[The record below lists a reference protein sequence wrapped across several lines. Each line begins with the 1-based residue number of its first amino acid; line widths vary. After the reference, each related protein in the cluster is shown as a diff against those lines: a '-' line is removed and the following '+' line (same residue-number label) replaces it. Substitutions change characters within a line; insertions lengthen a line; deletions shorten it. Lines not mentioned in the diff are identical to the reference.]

1 MEQTQ
6 SIMKKH
12 RFLQENCMHATLLFA
27 EYDAET
33 GTRTYSSKP
42 NDLLYGDYKG
52 RDLLSVL
59 CEGGVAHPYDIAE
72 LRQYIHSLGK
82 GQNSVDFYA
91 RLRLRDGMYHL
102 FRLLLHVTRKSGQI
116 ILCTAVL
123 LDTEQELLMYKRLRF
138 LSEYDPQTGILN
150 QHGFS
155 VHTHELLANATA
167 RQYVIIRTNI
177 ERFKVVN
184 DLFGIEQGDALL
196 RLMAHTCREL
206 ASCHVKGPFVFGRI
220 RADIFACCCENT
232 QENITAIMEY
242 IRQTIGP
249 VFPDYEVRIGFGLYE
264 VTDPTLSVDLMVDRA
279 NMAMQTTKGNY
290 LDSCAYYNDTIRD
303 GVLREQFIVGEMG
316 AALRENQFFIVIQPK
331 CDIDTGRVIGG
342 EALAR
347 WRHPERGIIPPS
359 EFIPVFEKS
368 SFIFKLDCFV
378 WEETCRELRRELDDG
393 YEVLPVSVN
402 LSRVDI
408 QRPELLD
415 TLSGLI
421 RRYRIPLSL
430 FHLEIT
436 ESGSTPD
443 IEAMLRTVRVLR
455 ERGFEILLDDFG
467 SAFSTFN
474 VLSGIDISALKID
487 LRSIA
492 ARSRTTVRVAQ
503 LLSSFV
509 FMADQLGIPTVIEGV
524 ETQDQIDLARRAGIH
539 VAQGYFYYRPQHVQ
553 DYRDLLQKRIQN
565 KIPT

>member
-1 MEQTQ
+1 MEQDQ
-6 SIMKKH
+6 SIMEQYSYL
-12 RFLQENCMHATLLFA
+12 RENCVQAALLFA

-33 GTRTYSSKP
+33 GVRAYSSEP
-42 NDLLYGDYKG
+42 SELLYGNYIN
-52 RDLLSVL
+52 RDLITVL
-59 CEGGVAHPYDIAE
+59 CEDDVTHPDDLADLRRQIHMLAE
-72 LRQYIHSLGK
+72 KDSA
-82 GQNSVDFYA
+82 DFYA
-91 RLRLRDGMYHL
+91 RLRLRDSSYHL
-102 FRLLLHVTRKSGQI
+102 FRLLLHITRRSAQTF
-116 ILCTAVL
+116 LCTAVL
-123 LDTEQELLMYKRLRF
+123 LDAEQELLMYNRLQY
-138 LSEYDPQTGILN
+138 LSEYDPQTAIYN

-155 VHTHELLANATA
+155 LHAHELITKDTKH
-167 RQYVIIRTNI
+167 QYVIIRTNI

-196 RLMAHTCREL
+196 RRMAHTSLEL
-206 ASCHVKGPFVFGRI
+206 THGHITGQAVFGRI

-232 QENITAIMEY
+232 EENIAAIIEY
-242 IRQTIGP
+242 IRRTIGP
-249 VFPDYEVRIGFGLYE
+249 YFPDYEVRVGFGLYE
-264 VTDPTLSVDLMVDRA
+264 VTDPTLSVDLMIDRA

-290 LDSCAYYNDTIRD
+290 LDSSVYYSDSIRA

-316 AALRENQFFIVIQPK
+316 AALREGQFFIVIQPK
-331 CDIDTGRVIGG
+331 CDMDTGQVIGG

-347 WRHPERGIIPPS
+347 WRHPDRGIIPPS
-359 EFIPVFEKS
+359 EFVPVFEKS

-378 WEETCRELRRELDDG
+378 WEETCRELRREIDDG

-415 TLSGLI
+415 TLSDLI

-430 FHLEIT
+430 FRLEIT

-443 IEAMLRTVRVLR
+443 IEAMLRTVGTLR
-455 ERGFEILLDDFG
+455 ERGFDILLDDFG

-492 ARSRTTVRVAQ
+492 KRSRTTRRVGQ
-503 LLSSFV
+503 LLTSFV
-509 FMADQLGIPTVIEGV
+509 FMADQLGIPTIIEGV
-524 ETQDQIDLARRAGIH
+524 ETKEQVELARSAGIH
-539 VAQGYFYYRPQHVQ
+539 AAQGYFYYRPQHVQ
-553 DYRDLLQKRIQN
+553 DYRELLEKRIP
-565 KIPT
+565 K